1 MKPLFAGL
9 LFLIN
14 NLTALAQQLSN
25 KDSLEDAYI
34 FLATHSNA
42 VSQQLSYNDSLQ
54 LFQKNYVSTHEVVKG
69 SDKAFFQFYKV
80 DEKYRIVARFE
91 KIIDTAGF
99 IMKTSGTRKTKY
111 FRYGML
117 YFNIG
122 KDALHL
128 TIYQSERLM
137 ADTAYK
143 NYLFVPFTDLT
154 SGEKSY
160 GGGRYLDFIIDDIKN
175 NSLIIDFNKSYNP
188 YCAYMAGF
196 SCPIP
201 PAENYLTLNIEA
213 GEMEFAKKH

>member
-1 MKPLFAGL
+1 MKLVFAVL
-9 LFLIN
+9 LFN
-14 NLTALAQQLSN
+14 VASLTAISQQHSY
-25 KDSLEDAYI
+25 KDSLE
-34 FLATHSNA
+34 S
-42 VSQQLSYNDSLQ
+42 
-54 LFQKNYVSTHEVVKG
+54 FQKNYVFTHEVVKG
-69 SDKAFFQFYKV
+69 TDKDFFKFYPV
-80 DEKYRIVARFE
+80 DQKYRVVARFE

-99 IMKTSGTRKTKY
+99 IMKTSGKRKTKY

-117 YFNIG
+117 YFSIN
-122 KDALHL
+122 KTPLHL
-128 TIYQSERLM
+128 TIYQSEKLI

-175 NSLIIDFNKSYNP
+175 YSLILDFNKSYNP

-201 PAENYLTLNIEA
+201 PAENNLSYIIEA
-213 GEMEFAKKH
+213 GEMEFGKKH